1 MMTEQRPAIRPVEE
15 ILDADVY
22 GRIVRSLHHEE
33 GDRVPIW
40 DLIDNRPT
48 YDHFAPGETDAL
60 KASVAVYHGLG
71 IDLCR
76 GFTFPFAEEQE
87 GTRRE
92 DGGFE
97 YTVLGRTHW
106 ISKRPWQ
113 TPADLAEV
121 KIPEVSVDHYLEKDL
136 PRFLEQ
142 REAFAPRTMLVP
154 GGGCGYHAA
163 YGHVG
168 TVLFLEAI
176 YEARDEVER
185 LVWAFNQHAVARAQ
199 AFADAN
205 LCPIYFIGDDI
216 AYKGA
221 TMASPQFLRETFIP
235 ALARTCGPVKKA
247 GMKVIFHSDG
257 YVMEV
262 LDDMIEAGID
272 GLNPIEPLAGMD
284 IGYLKKRYGKHLVL
298 VGNVDCSQLLPLGSV
313 EEIREGVRACLHAAA
328 AGGGHF
334 IGSSSE
340 IVPATPL
347 ENVLAF
353 YEACHELGTYPLRIQ
368 TSATA

>member
-1 MMTEQRPAIRPVEE
+1 MSVERAEAQPTEE
-15 ILDADVY
+15 ILEAQVY
-22 GRIVRSLHHEE
+22 ERIMRSLHHQE

-48 YDHFAPGETDAL
+48 YEHFAPGETDAL

-87 GTRRE
+87 GTRSE
-92 DGGFE
+92 QEGYE
-97 YTVLGRTHW
+97 YTILGRTHW
-106 ISKRPWQ
+106 VSKRPWH
-113 TPADLAEV
+113 TPADLATVE
-121 KIPEVSVDHYLEKDL
+121 IPQVPVEHCLQNDV
-136 PRFLEQ
+136 PAFLEQ
-142 REAFAPRTMLVP
+142 RQAFAPHTMLVP
-154 GGGCGYHAA
+154 GSGCGYHAA

-176 YEARDEVER
+176 YDARDQVER

-199 AFADAN
+199 AFANPDI
-205 LCPIYFIGDDI
+205 CPMYFIGDDI

-221 TMASPQFLRETFIP
+221 TMASPKFLRETFIP
-235 ALARTCGPVKKA
+235 ALARTCAPLRNA
-247 GMKVIFHSDG
+247 GVKVIFHSDG

-284 IGYLKKRYGKHLVL
+284 IGYLKKRYGRNLVL
-298 VGNVDCSQLLPLGSV
+298 VGNVDCSQLLPLGSIAD
-313 EEIREGVRACLHAAA
+313 IREGVEACLRAAA
-328 AGGGHF
+328 HGGGHF

-347 ENVLAF
+347 GNVLAF
-353 YEACHELGTYPLRIQ
+353 YEACHEFGTYPLAI
-368 TSATA
+368 